1 MGNSGR
7 NKEPTLAICTRCR
20 INPNTKPLSP
30 LPGFK
35 GEYEHSVDAKG
46 RVAFPAKLRKILR
59 PEAQE
64 NFTLLRG
71 LEPCLYLY
79 PSDEWE
85 KVERKL
91 AKINS
96 FTREGRTVKRNF
108 LRFAEDFSLDKQ
120 NRIPLPSHLMEW
132 AGIDNTAIFI
142 GSGERIE
149 VWSPEKL
156 EEVDANLSF
165 ESYQELFEQVMGDQT
180 NEAESGD

>member
-1 MGNSGR
+1 MPS
-7 NKEPTLAICTRCR
+7 
-20 INPNTKPLSP
+20 
-30 LPGFK
+30 FK

-46 RVAFPAKLRKILR
+46 RVAFPAKLRKALS

-79 PSDEWE
+79 PRDEWE
-85 KVERKL
+85 VVERKL
-91 AKINS
+91 SRINS

-108 LRFAEDFSLDKQ
+108 LRFAEDLSLDKQ

-132 AGIDNTAIFI
+132 AGIGSTAIFI

-156 EEVDANLSF
+156 EEVDAHLSF
-165 ESYQELFEQVMGDQT
+165 ESYQELFEQVMGGRDEE
-180 NEAESGD
+180 EADDR